1 MIVYGMPCISFVG
14 MSNSVILKYRNVL
27 CARVDGVGSDTALLN
42 VDESVMIDV
51 RCQYTLTMQL
61 TAAADAAASDNASI
75 TIDAVVL
82 IPDYRLSRAYTDA
95 GMCTHS
101 CLFAVITDRQLKRE
115 SVSSHHYRRHAVT
128 VVIWTKTETV
138 FV

>member
-1 MIVYGMPCISFVG
+1 MPCISFVG
-14 MSNSVILKYRNVL
+14 MSNSVILKYHNVL

-61 TAAADAAASDNASI
+61 TAAADAAASDNASSSV

-82 IPDYRLSRAYTDA
+82 IPDYRLSSAYTDA
-95 GMCTHS
+95 GR
-101 CLFAVITDRQLKRE
+101 CLFAVITDRQLNRE
-115 SVSSHHYRRHAVT
+115 SVSSYHYRRRNASL
-128 VVIWTKTETV
+128 ISSTERN
-138 FV
+138 